1 MTFQWHRGLLRLLL
15 AFGAVAATQVW
26 GSVSFERVTWGTGGT
41 TLGWA
46 VPPPADDSIALTSP
60 GTGGSG
66 DNLGYLALDFPATN
80 TTAQQTDRMANNGNG
95 YTGNYRSNNVGAVR
109 FDLKGYASSTLQLY
123 FMSSADGGSTWLWN
137 LDAPAVDQE
146 WQTYRVNF
154 QQEGPSGWQTSGG
167 ADFLKA
173 LSQVESIGLIVQHL
187 GTDAPMQY
195 GLDNWQFQLAVP
207 EPEAIPMGAVVALTA
222 LAWGRRLLRAQRA

>member
-1 MTFQWHRGLLRLLL
+1 MVL
-15 AFGAVAATQVW
+15 AFVMLVAAQTW
-26 GSVSFERVTWGTGGT
+26 ASVSFERVTWGTGGT

-46 VPPPADDSIALTSP
+46 VPPPAEDSFALTSP
-60 GTGGSG
+60 GAGGSG
-66 DNLGYLALDFPATN
+66 DNLGYLALDFAATN

-123 FMSSADGGSTWLWN
+123 FISAAEGGSTWLWD

-154 QQEGPSGWQTSGG
+154 QQEGPNGWQTSGG

-207 EPEAIPMGAVVALTA
+207 EPEAIPMGIVVALTA
-222 LAWGRRLLRAQRA
+222 FAWGRRLLRTQRV